1 MNAEPRVL
9 RDKGGFLS
17 PVVSLVEHEGRP
29 AVLKDYRPRNAF
41 TRAVLGPVLARR
53 EFAVLRRLEG
63 VPGIPRAYKIV
74 EGRALLMEYIDGKT
88 LGKFR
93 PGELPDAVFARL
105 AETVR
110 AMHRRGVVHLDLR
123 QKKNIVVA
131 GDRPYLIDFAN
142 ALVVRGRLAAGLR
155 AIDETG
161 LLKFKARN
169 FPHLLT
175 AADRDL
181 LESHRLLRRFWIF
194 TPRGKRSR

>member
-169 FPHLLT
+169 FPHLLP